1 MKRFWILV
9 SILWLATCGGGGSP
23 TEPEAPLAYNLSLTT
38 NEDTALTFTF
48 NEVTSS
54 STITVSS
61 NTKNG
66 TLSIS
71 GLTAIYTPNENF
83 YGTDTFAYFV
93 VKNGLNSTTANAEIT
108 VLPVNDAPTA
118 YDKNGI
124 NVYNN
129 QTAEIILDA
138 DDLDGDNLN
147 FEIVDNPKNGS
158 IYING
163 DTAVLS
169 AQTIGNDSFT
179 FRANDS
185 LANSNIATISYEVLK
200 PRVVFGEGYK
210 VRGINHNSGNYE
222 VIGTKDGSILRV
234 TIDSNGD
241 IIETNN
247 FSSAFTNPMYRSFLT
262 TEDDGY
268 LFQQDEPRT
277 IEKFDENGNS
287 VWSQQ
292 PSKSGSRN
300 IARFINDYYAFD
312 AQLYSK
318 DGPLNKGF
326 EFVCPQGGSSCV
338 PSPFHLSDNSE
349 NINIS
354 DGQNLYVLGYRNNYI
369 QAAKLENF
377 REVDG
382 SLRGDIVW
390 GATISNPNTDLPA
403 MSKINFMQ
411 LSNQDFL
418 ASAKI
423 EDSYQYNFWK
433 INSDGNIEW
442 IKHFYADDYEDST
455 IDIKNTADDGIII
468 VGRVQVSEPTD
479 TFTSLLRVIK
489 TDSDLNVE
497 WSKAFSDISSYYESY
512 YVIQNSNEEYII
524 TLNFIDL
531 DNKTKILVIKTDS
544 SGNQIF

>member
-210 VRGINHNSGNYE
+210 VKGINLNNGNYE

-247 FSSAFTNPMYRSFLT
+247 FSSAFTNHYRSYLK

-326 EFVCPQGGSSCV
+326 VFVCPQGGSSCV

-382 SLRGDIVW
+382 DLRGDIVW
-390 GATISNPNTDLPA
+390 GVTLINPNTDLPTN
-403 MSKINFMQ
+403 SKINFIQ

-423 EDSYQYNFWK
+423 EDSFQYNFWK

-442 IKHFYADDYEDST
+442 IKHFYADDYENST

-544 SGNQIF
+544 NGNQIF